1 MLPELTCF
9 SDNNALND
17 LITFFKKHNYDN
29 YENNI
34 DNLKKVARYCTKTID
49 NIDDGNNE
57 VAKIKRVST
66 NVSTLVNTPINSL
79 LSFFKKT
86 LNITSELSRE
96 LQNKNDFVSL
106 SNISNDDE
114 ILDIIDRYPK
124 NAPFILILKIFKKM
138 TDTYLAHNYA
148 IDRHNGSTYT
158 NDTTYYLYFENVD
171 ITKFRCYFINDINV
185 NKYRFSTN
193 NSIVYNSYNKGFLNN
208 FGNIQSIQYKII
220 PVSDKT
226 QGGGKY
232 SVKTQF
238 KEVLGKKMRIYKIAN
253 SRKEHVNTRE
263 ILLDYQNIG
272 SLWKKNLIVRKCSN
286 LKKQSRQI
294 KNRYRFS

>member
-1 MLPELTCF
+1 MLSELTCF
-9 SDNNALND
+9 SDNNALKD
-17 LITFFKKHNYDN
+17 LITFFKKHKYDN

-34 DNLKKVARYCTKTID
+34 DNLKKVARYCKKTID
-49 NIDDGNNE
+49 DIDDGNNE
-57 VAKIKRVST
+57 VAKIKSVST
-66 NVSTLVNTPINSL
+66 IVSTLVNTPINSL
-79 LSFFKKT
+79 LSFFKTT

-124 NAPFILILKIFKKM
+124 NAPFILILNIYKNM
-138 TDTYLAHNYA
+138 SSTDLAQNYA
-148 IDRHNGSTYT
+148 YSRHSGATHR

-171 ITKFRCYFINDINV
+171 ITNFRCYFINDINV
-185 NKYRFSTN
+185 NKYRFSNN

-220 PVSDKT
+220 QVNE

-253 SRKEHVNTRE
+253 SRKEHVKYKGDIIRLAE
-263 ILLDYQNIG
+263 YRKLME
-272 SLWKKNLIVRKCSN
+272 KKSN
-286 LKKQSRQI
+286 SKKVLKSK
-294 KNRYRFS
+294 KAVAANKK